1 MYLLEK
7 SMVESLK
14 DLKKN
19 YHAIGVKTEFET
31 EGSSFQEAVKLK
43 EIASRAGLDLT
54 IKIGGCA
61 SVKDMFEVKMI
72 GANSIVAPMVESRY
86 AMEKFV
92 KTAKQ
97 IFKNDIKLYIN
108 IETECGIDNL
118 QEIFRSELISNI
130 SGIVLGRTDLCNS
143 LNIKS
148 VDDEIIYQHALAI
161 SNMCKLYNKEF
172 TIGGTVCEQSVP
184 FLKKIS
190 NINKFETRNIVFD
203 KSILCQNAPK
213 NGILKALDFEILW
226 LKYKQKFYNSILS
239 GNIERIKTLKIR

>member
-31 EGSSFQEAVKLK
+31 EGSSFQDAVKLK

-143 LNIKS
+143 LNIKT